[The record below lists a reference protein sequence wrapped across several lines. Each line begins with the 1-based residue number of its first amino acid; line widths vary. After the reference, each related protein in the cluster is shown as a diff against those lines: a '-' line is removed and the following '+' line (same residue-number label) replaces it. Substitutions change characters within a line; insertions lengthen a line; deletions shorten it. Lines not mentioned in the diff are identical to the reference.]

1 MAMQDDARVVVAF
14 NDAINR
20 RDLAALSALMTDGHR
35 FIDSAGSVVDGKPA
49 CVEAW
54 RGFFSAF
61 PDYRNVFDDVRA
73 DDAGVVEV
81 RGRSECSTEELAG
94 PAEWR
99 VVVRGGLVEEW
110 RVSDPFD
117 VAGLGTIL
125 GVWAHPDDE
134 AYLSGGLMALARDNG
149 SRVVCVTA
157 TRGEL
162 GTPDPEAWPPERLAA
177 ERTDELAR
185 CLEVLGVAEHHWL
198 GYRDGGCAEA
208 DAPEAVAQLC
218 EVIERVR
225 PDTVLTFGPDG
236 ITGHADHQ
244 TISAWST
251 AAFDRAAPA
260 GARLLYAATAERR
273 VAQWR
278 ALNES
283 LGVYDPGYPVVTPDA
298 RLAVDLVLDST
309 TAARKVRALAAQATQ
324 TTRIIEALGVDRY
337 TAWVGDESFVERSR
351 PDVT

>member
-1 MAMQDDARVVVAF
+1 MQDDARVVVTF

-35 FIDSAGSVVDGKPA
+35 FIDPAGSVVDGKPA
-49 CVEAW
+49 CVDAW
-54 RGFFSAF
+54 RGFFASF

-73 DDAGVVEV
+73 DGAGLVEV
-81 RGRSECSTEELAG
+81 RGRSECSTVELAG
-94 PAEWR
+94 PAVWR

-110 RVSDPFD
+110 RVSGPFD

-134 AYLSGGLMALARDNG
+134 AYLSGGLMAIARDNG

-162 GTPDPEAWPPERLAA
+162 GTPEPETWPPERLAA

-185 CLEVLGVAEHHWL
+185 CLEVLGVTEHHWL

-208 DAPEAVAQLC
+208 DASEAVAQLC

-244 TISAWST
+244 TISAWTT
-251 AAFDRAAPA
+251 AAFNRAAPA
-260 GARLLYAATAERR
+260 AARLLYAATPERR
-273 VAQWR
+273 AARWSTV
-278 ALNES
+278 NES
-283 LGVYDPGYPVVTPDA
+283 LGVYGPGYPVTTPDA
-298 RLAVDLVLDST
+298 RLAVDLVLDPNT
-309 TAARKVRALAAQATQ
+309 LARKVRALVAQATQ
-324 TTRIIEALGVDRY
+324 TTSLIAALGIDQY
-337 TAWVGDESFVERSR
+337 TAWVGEESFVERS
-351 PDVT
+351 